1 MSSPSQVSSGPPLP
15 TERVPSSTCSPWG
28 LGSCYS
34 HHILENHRTVVS
46 TSSIPLTPKFHP
58 NDPFSQ
64 GYAHTPFLLFKT
76 ALPPEFLCFASP
88 WLPAQTWTAAQPHCC
103 AQQHRHCVHTAPSGT
118 GPPLWAVIPEPST
131 VSGTESVTFFLLL
144 KHCD

>member
-64 GYAHTPFLLFKT
+64 GYAPTPFLLFKT
-76 ALPPEFLCFASP
+76 ALPSPPPPSSSVLLPLGFQHKPELQHSPTAVPGSTAIVSTLHLPGLGHLCELSSLSLALCLEQS
-88 WLPAQTWTAAQPHCC
+88 Q
-103 AQQHRHCVHTAPSGT
+103 
-118 GPPLWAVIPEPST
+118 
-131 VSGTESVTFFLLL
+131 LLSS
-144 KHCD
+144 CF